1 MLQASLTS
9 NQTHIVDVLL
19 KKNPN
24 LDREILEKAVAFIA
38 EAHEGQYRK
47 SGMPYTEHPYEVAKI
62 LADLKQDQSTVLAG
76 LLHDVVEDTDHSL
89 EEIAEKF
96 GNDTAFM
103 VDAVTKITAAQESSK
118 TAQKAETY
126 RKLII
131 AMAKDPRVIMIK
143 IADRIHNMRTMRYM
157 KPEKRQ
163 LIAQETLDIYI
174 PLTHRFGLYKLKNEL
189 EDLSFKYVNPDE
201 YQKLVD
207 LLIENK
213 ESREKYIQ
221 SVIGPLQI
229 KMALEDFDCTI
240 QGRTK
245 NIYSIYNKMLSRG
258 CQLEDIFDIFAIR
271 IIVDTIP

>member
-103 VDAVTKITAAQESSK
+103 VDAVTKITAAQEASK
-118 TAQKAETY
+118 TAPSLRLLLPKNQAKQPKK
-126 RKLII
+126 RKPT
-131 AMAKDPRVIMIK
+131 A
-143 IADRIHNMRTMRYM
+143 
-157 KPEKRQ
+157 
-163 LIAQETLDIYI
+163 
-174 PLTHRFGLYKLKNEL
+174 
-189 EDLSFKYVNPDE
+189 S
-201 YQKLVD
+201 
-207 LLIENK
+207 
-213 ESREKYIQ
+213 
-221 SVIGPLQI
+221 
-229 KMALEDFDCTI
+229 
-240 QGRTK
+240 
-245 NIYSIYNKMLSRG
+245 
-258 CQLEDIFDIFAIR
+258 
-271 IIVDTIP
+271 

>member
-1 MLQASLTS
+1 MDQTSLTS
-9 NQTHIVDVLL
+9 NQTHIIDVLL

-24 LDREILEKAVAFIA
+24 LDRGILEKAVAFIA

-76 LLHDVVEDTDHSL
+76 LLHDVVEDTNHSL

-143 IADRIHNMRTMRYM
+143 IADRIHNMRT
-157 KPEKRQ
+157 
-163 LIAQETLDIYI
+163 L
-174 PLTHRFGLYKLKNEL
+174 G
-189 EDLSFKYVNPDE
+189 V
-201 YQKLVD
+201 
-207 LLIENK
+207 
-213 ESREKYIQ
+213 
-221 SVIGPLQI
+221 
-229 KMALEDFDCTI
+229 
-240 QGRTK
+240 
-245 NIYSIYNKMLSRG
+245 ML
-258 CQLEDIFDIFAIR
+258 A
-271 IIVDTIP
+271 P